1 MKTTMTSLLLC
12 MLIFSLIAA
21 RCLTTGGEDRLQKAI
36 PGTYIRY
43 SQHEFGREWDTL
55 TIQKSNSDLTVFQ
68 ILRKWNYERIMDGHK
83 IQPEYKRQSS
93 SGIYDEEEHVLKDT
107 ETGDV
112 YTFDLA
118 KHTVSTGE
126 TIYKKIK

>member
-1 MKTTMTSLLLC
+1 MTSLLLC

-21 RCLTTGGEDRLQKAI
+21 SCLNTGGEDKLQKAI

-43 SQHEFGREWDTL
+43 SEHEFGREWDTL
-55 TIQKSNSDLTVFQ
+55 TIQKSNNELTVFE
-68 ILRKWNYERIMDGHK
+68 ILRKWNYERILDGQK
-83 IQPEYKRQSS
+83 IQPEYKRLFS

-107 ETGDV
+107 ETGEV
-112 YTFDLA
+112 YTFDFA